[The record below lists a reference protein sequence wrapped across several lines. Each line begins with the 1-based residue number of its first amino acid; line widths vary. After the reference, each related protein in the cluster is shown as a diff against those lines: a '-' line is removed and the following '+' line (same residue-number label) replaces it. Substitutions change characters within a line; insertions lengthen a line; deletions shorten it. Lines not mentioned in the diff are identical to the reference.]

1 MEIKD
6 KTTRGKWYVINIKAR
21 ERQQPEHY
29 VQLFEG
35 LKNVDPLITIN
46 ANKSASLQHI
56 NFAARNEQSLPR
68 WIEIV
73 LMTYTIL
80 DEDSF

>member
-29 VQLFEG
+29 VQG
-35 LKNVDPLITIN
+35 QATKMVDDSSKSQYVLRLITKVLK
-46 ANKSASLQHI
+46 AN
-56 NFAARNEQSLPR
+56 
-68 WIEIV
+68 
-73 LMTYTIL
+73 
-80 DEDSF
+80 

>member
-29 VQLFEG
+29 VQG
-35 LKNVDPLITIN
+35 QATKMVDDLS
-46 ANKSASLQHI
+46 KSQ
-56 NFAARNEQSLPR
+56 
-68 WIEIV
+68 
-73 LMTYTIL
+73 
-80 DEDSF
+80 